1 VTTIPAAAYLGVAV
15 GLGETGHAMGALA
28 VLATNVAMLVIAAS
42 ATLVLQRVLARRASA
57 RRGRQEAVEE

>member
-1 VTTIPAAAYLGVAV
+1 
-15 GLGETGHAMGALA
+15 MGALA